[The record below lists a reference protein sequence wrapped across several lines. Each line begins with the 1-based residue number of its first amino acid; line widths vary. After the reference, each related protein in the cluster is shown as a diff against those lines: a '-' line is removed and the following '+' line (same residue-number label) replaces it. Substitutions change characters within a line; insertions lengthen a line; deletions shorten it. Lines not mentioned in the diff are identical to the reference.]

1 MFSCKFSHHPILW
14 IKNMHIHSYYTSS
27 MDVSWCIHSYSS
39 WHPFKQICPI
49 FVKQHVDILMCN
61 SVEQWWRLEPIP
73 AWKKYPLMATQRVET
88 YVIAILNHFSR
99 VLISRFYLLGRLM
112 CWRKLCKANSQWE
125 DFSPEPDL
133 VRMFQMMIKNKTTGL
148 VNVGKCW

>member
-1 MFSCKFSHHPILW
+1 MNK
-14 IKNMHIHSYYTSS
+14 KNMHIHSYYTSS

-99 VLISRFYLLGRLM
+99 VLISRFYLLGRLLSVNPHPFR
-112 CWRKLCKANSQWE
+112 WRLQGSIDVLKKAMQSEFPVRGLLTWARLGENVPNDDKKTKQ
-125 DFSPEPDL
+125 L
-133 VRMFQMMIKNKTTGL
+133 V
-148 VNVGKCW
+148 W